1 MPPNEVREPRPL
13 ERARPAEDGSDTN
26 LTNGTSLAAGLQQA
40 IENAA
45 GDWWWDGA
53 LLAIRQLALSGRGF
67 TVDHLSSMV
76 GEPPD
81 PHYWGALLAA
91 AQKLRIVEPVGARVG
106 RDGRLV
112 RVWWSAS

>member
-1 MPPNEVREPRPL
+1 VSTNETRPPAERAGPVTITSSGRNPIVPRPEPEGL
-13 ERARPAEDGSDTN
+13 ELAIERAAN
-26 LTNGTSLAAGLQQA
+26 
-40 IENAA
+40 
-45 GDWWWDGA
+45 DWWFQGG
-53 LLAIRQLALSGRGF
+53 LVAIRQLALSGRGF

-91 AQKLRIVEPVGARVG
+91 AQKLKIVEAVGARVG